1 MSALAG
7 TDGRHNI
14 RIRDFGCLRPF
25 CMGSLWSC
33 RIPNGTHQ
41 PRGNFVPRGR
51 VCILMMRQMFFLLL
65 VTATTLYPAF
75 GQNKIAI
82 VNVTVIDGTDHP
94 PRTNATVIVQ
104 GKKIEAITTAS
115 SNVPMGAKI
124 VDGTGKFLI
133 PGLWNND
140 LHGPAYG
147 DAKASLLSLV
157 SYGVTTVRDMGA
169 SLDDIVRLRAATAS
183 GELVGPRLF
192 IAGPLMEGP
201 VPVKMAL
208 IVDLFSEEQAREEVR
223 NLKQHGVDYVE
234 VDTTLTPELYWAIAD
249 EAKKQ
254 GLRLVGHIP
263 PKIGA
268 ASIVRADQKNVEH
281 LGGRFLNVL
290 VSCSSDEDYFMG
302 ALGSIYD
309 DVLKAVSQGKQPPR
323 ELQLS
328 ADFDKRLLDTFDEN
342 KAQLLFHLYAKKGVA
357 QTPTLSVL
365 KTLWETNPQ
374 NHPTQEDTAYG
385 KKIFAKDLEVVRE
398 MKRAGIPILA
408 GTDGA
413 YPQGGEALHG
423 ELELLVQ
430 AGLTPLE
437 ALQSAT
443 RDAAQFMGVSSEV
456 GTIEVGKTA
465 DLVLLD
471 ADPLTD
477 ISNTRKINAVVLHGQ
492 LFTESELST
501 MRSH

>member
-1 MSALAG
+1 
-7 TDGRHNI
+7 
-14 RIRDFGCLRPF
+14 
-25 CMGSLWSC
+25 
-33 RIPNGTHQ
+33 
-41 PRGNFVPRGR
+41 
-51 VCILMMRQMFFLLL
+51 MMRQIFLLL
-65 VTATTLYPAF
+65 LLTATGFHPAF
-75 GQNKIAI
+75 GQGKIAI

-104 GKKIEAITTAS
+104 GKEIEAITTAS
-115 SNVPMGAKI
+115 RNLPKDAKI

-147 DAKASLLSLV
+147 DAKAPLLSLV
-157 SYGVTTVRDMGA
+157 SYGVTTVRDMGT

-208 IVDLFSEEQAREEVR
+208 IVDLFSEQQAREEVR

-234 VDTTLTPELYWAIAD
+234 VDTTLTPELYWAVAD

-268 ASIVRADQKNVEH
+268 ESIVQANQKNVEH
-281 LGGRFLNVL
+281 LGGRYLNVL
-290 VSCSSDEDYFMG
+290 VACSSDENYFMG
-302 ALGSIYD
+302 ALASGYD
-309 DVLKAVSQGKQPPR
+309 DALKAVSEGKQPSG
-323 ELQLS
+323 EIQFT
-328 ADFDKRLLDTFDEN
+328 ADFDKRLLDTFDEK
-342 KAQLLFHLYAKKGVA
+342 KAQRLFHLYAKNGVA

-365 KTLWETNPQ
+365 KTLWETNEK
-374 NHPTQEDTAYG
+374 NDHLTDEDMAYG
-385 KKIFAKDLEVVRE
+385 KRIFAKDLEVVRE
-398 MKRAGIPILA
+398 MKRVGVPILA
-408 GTDGA
+408 GTDGVYA
-413 YPQGGEALHG
+413 QGGEALHG

-443 RDAAQFMGVSSEV
+443 RDAAQFMGVSKSV
-456 GTIEVGKTA
+456 GTAEQGKVA

-471 ADPLTD
+471 ANPLEN
-477 ISNTRKINAVVLHGQ
+477 ISNTRRIDGVFLQGQ
-492 LFTESELST
+492 FFSKDELLA
-501 MRSH
+501 MRGH

>member
-1 MSALAG
+1 MQFCPDSRQSSLFHRDPLWRWLYLAQSALTAG
-7 TDGRHNI
+7 ELLTARLRNRSHDATDVLPVTCCCD
-14 RIRDFGCLRPF
+14 DF
-25 CMGSLWSC
+25 
-33 RIPNGTHQ
+33 
-41 PRGNFVPRGR
+41 
-51 VCILMMRQMFFLLL
+51 
-65 VTATTLYPAF
+65 PAF

-104 GKKIEAITTAS
+104 GKEIEAITIAS
-115 SNVPMGAKI
+115 RNPPMDAKI
-124 VDGTGKFLI
+124 VDGTGKVLI

-147 DAKASLLSLV
+147 DAKAPLLSLV

-183 GELVGPRLF
+183 RALVGPRLF
-192 IAGPLMEGP
+192 VAGPLMEGP
-201 VPVKMAL
+201 VPIKMAL
-208 IVDLFSEEQAREEVR
+208 IVDLFSEQQAREEVR

-249 EAKKQ
+249 EARKQ

-268 ASIVRADQKNVEH
+268 ASIVQADQKNVEH

-290 VSCSSDEDYFMG
+290 VACSSDEDYFMG
-302 ALGSIYD
+302 TLGLIYD
-309 DVLKAVSQGKQPPR
+309 DVLKAVSEGKQPSR
-323 ELQLS
+323 ELQLT
-328 ADFDKRLLDTFDEN
+328 ANFDKRLLDTFDEN
-342 KAQLLFHLYAKKGVA
+342 KAQRLFHLYAKNGVA

-374 NHPTQEDTAYG
+374 NHPTEEDTAYG

-398 MKRAGIPILA
+398 MKRAGVPILA

-443 RDAAQFMGVSSEV
+443 RDAAQFMGVSKSV
-456 GTIEVGKTA
+456 GTVEQGKIA

-471 ADPLTD
+471 ANPLES
-477 ISNTRKINAVVLHGQ
+477 ISNTRRIVGVFLQGQ
-492 LFTESELST
+492 FFSKDELLT
-501 MRSH
+501 MRGH

>member
-1 MSALAG
+1 MGHAG
-7 TDGRHNI
+7 SDCRLWN
-14 RIRDFGCLRPF
+14 RACPPF
-25 CMGSLWSC
+25 
-33 RIPNGTHQ
+33 
-41 PRGNFVPRGR
+41 
-51 VCILMMRQMFFLLL
+51 VCGDMTRCFLLAVL
-65 VTATTLYPAF
+65 SVFTFVSAF
-75 GQNKIAI
+75 SQSRIA
-82 VNVTVIDGTDHP
+82 VENVTVIDGTNHAARRGVTVVVEG
-94 PRTNATVIVQ
+94 RTIVAVTKKHATQ
-104 GKKIEAITTAS
+104 PSGT
-115 SNVPMGAKI
+115 KI
-124 VDGTGKFLI
+124 VDGTGKYLI

-147 DAKASLLSLV
+147 DAKAPLLSLV

-192 IAGPLMEGP
+192 VAGPLMEGP

-208 IVDLFSEEQAREEVR
+208 IVDLFSEQQAREEVR
-223 NLKQHGVDYVE
+223 TLKQHGVDYIE

-249 EAKKQ
+249 EARKQ

-263 PKIGA
+263 AKIGA

-290 VSCSSDEDYFMG
+290 VACSSDEDFFMH

-309 DVLKAVSQGKQPPR
+309 DVLKAVSEGKQPSG
-323 ELQLS
+323 ELQFT
-328 ADFDKRLLDTFDEN
+328 AAFDKRLLDTFDDG
-342 KAQLLFHLYAKKGVA
+342 KAQQLFHLYAKNGVA
-357 QTPTLSVL
+357 QTPTLYVL
-365 KTLWETNPQ
+365 KTLWEMNKS
-374 NHPTQEDTAYG
+374 NHLTEEDMAYG
-385 KKIFAKDLEVVRE
+385 KKIFAKDMEVVGE
-398 MKRAGIPILA
+398 MKRDGVPILA

-413 YPQGGEALHG
+413 YSQGGEALHG

-443 RDAAQFMGVSSEV
+443 RDAARFMGVSKDV
-456 GTIEVGKTA
+456 GTVERGKVA

-471 ADPLTD
+471 ANPLED
-477 ISNTRKINAVVLHGQ
+477 ISNTRRIEGVFLRGRFFSKD
-492 LFTESELST
+492 ELIA
-501 MRSH
+501 MRGH

>member
-1 MSALAG
+1 
-7 TDGRHNI
+7 
-14 RIRDFGCLRPF
+14 
-25 CMGSLWSC
+25 
-33 RIPNGTHQ
+33 
-41 PRGNFVPRGR
+41 
-51 VCILMMRQMFFLLL
+51 MMRQMSFLLL
-65 VTATTLYPAF
+65 VAATTFHSAF

-82 VNVTVIDGTDHP
+82 VNVTVIDGTDRP

-104 GKKIEAITTAS
+104 GKEIEAITIAS
-115 SNVPMGAKI
+115 RNPPMDAKI
-124 VDGTGKFLI
+124 VDGTGKVLI

-147 DAKASLLSLV
+147 DAKAPLLSLV

-183 GELVGPRLF
+183 RALVGPRLF
-192 IAGPLMEGP
+192 VAGPLMEGP
-201 VPVKMAL
+201 VPIKMAL
-208 IVDLFSEEQAREEVR
+208 IVDLFSEQQAREEVR

-249 EAKKQ
+249 EARKQ

-268 ASIVRADQKNVEH
+268 ASIVQADQKNVEH

-290 VSCSSDEDYFMG
+290 VACSSDEDYFMG
-302 ALGSIYD
+302 TLGLIYD
-309 DVLKAVSQGKQPPR
+309 DVLKAVSEGKQPSR
-323 ELQLS
+323 ELQLT
-328 ADFDKRLLDTFDEN
+328 ANFDKRLLDTFDEN
-342 KAQLLFHLYAKKGVA
+342 KAQRLFHLYAKNGVA

-374 NHPTQEDTAYG
+374 NHPTEEDTAYG

-398 MKRAGIPILA
+398 MKRAGVPILA

-443 RDAAQFMGVSSEV
+443 RDAAQFMGVSKSV
-456 GTIEVGKTA
+456 GTVEQGKIA

-471 ADPLTD
+471 ANPLES
-477 ISNTRKINAVVLHGQ
+477 ISNTRRIVGVFLQGQ
-492 LFTESELST
+492 FFSKDELLT
-501 MRSH
+501 MRGH

>member
-1 MSALAG
+1 
-7 TDGRHNI
+7 
-14 RIRDFGCLRPF
+14 
-25 CMGSLWSC
+25 
-33 RIPNGTHQ
+33 
-41 PRGNFVPRGR
+41 
-51 VCILMMRQMFFLLL
+51 MMRSLLL
-65 VTATTLYPAF
+65 AVLSIFTFVSAF
-75 GQNKIAI
+75 SQSRIAI
-82 VNVTVIDGTDHP
+82 ENVTVIDGTDHAA
-94 PRTNATVIVQ
+94 RRGVTVVVEGQTIVSIT
-104 GKKIEAITTAS
+104 KKHAAQPSGT
-115 SNVPMGAKI
+115 KI
-124 VDGTGKFLI
+124 IDGTGKFLI

-147 DAKASLLSLV
+147 EAKAPLLSLV

-192 IAGPLMEGP
+192 VAGPLMEGP

-208 IVDLFSEEQAREEVR
+208 IVDLFSEQQAREEVR

-249 EAKKQ
+249 EARKQ
-254 GLRLVGHIP
+254 RLRLVGHIP
-263 PKIGA
+263 AKIGA

-290 VSCSSDEDYFMG
+290 VACSSDEDFFMR
-302 ALGSIYD
+302 ALGSIYN
-309 DVLKAVSQGKQPPR
+309 DVLKAVSEGKQPSR
-323 ELQLS
+323 ELQFT
-328 ADFDKRLLDTFDEN
+328 ADFDKRLLDTFDEK
-342 KAQLLFHLYAKKGVA
+342 KAQRLFHLYAKDGVA
-357 QTPTLSVL
+357 QTPTLYVL
-365 KTLWETNPQ
+365 KTLWETNKG
-374 NHPTQEDTAYG
+374 NHLTNEDLAYG
-385 KKIFAKDLEVVRE
+385 KKIFAKDLDVVRE
-398 MKRAGIPILA
+398 MKRDGVPILA

-443 RDAAQFMGVSSEV
+443 RDAARFMGVSKNV
-456 GTIEVGKTA
+456 GTVERGKVA

-471 ADPLTD
+471 ANPLEN
-477 ISNTRKINAVVLHGQ
+477 ISNTHRIDGVFLRGQ
-492 LFTESELST
+492 FFSNDELLS
-501 MRSH
+501 MRGH